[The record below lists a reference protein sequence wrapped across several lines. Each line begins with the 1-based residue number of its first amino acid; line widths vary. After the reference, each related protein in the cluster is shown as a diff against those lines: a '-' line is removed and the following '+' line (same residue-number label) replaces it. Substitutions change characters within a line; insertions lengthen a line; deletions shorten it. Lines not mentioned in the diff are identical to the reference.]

1 MPLSLFALA
10 LTAFAI
16 GMTEFIVVGMLPI
29 IANNFSISITLAGLL
44 VTGYALSVTIAAP
57 FITAFSMKFP
67 RKPLMLVLILLF
79 IVGNLLAALAPTYLL
94 LLLGRILSGIAHGV
108 FFAISVTIA
117 MQLVPQD
124 KQASA
129 IALMFSG
136 LTVAL
141 VMGVP
146 FGTFLASYLSWRSSF
161 FVIVLLGICAF
172 FAILYWI
179 PSNLTWSIPS
189 SYKKQFAFLNH
200 KAMLFA
206 YLLTIVSFGAPFI
219 TYTFITAIL
228 QQVTGFTPNIISLIL
243 VLYGMSVAVGNIL
256 GGRFSDRYG
265 PLPTIK
271 INILLLTLILFIF
284 WFAQY
289 DKLFSIIT
297 IALWGALA
305 FAIVPSLQFLV
316 MKMVTHYGIEAE
328 EVASGVNIAAFNLGI
343 AGGSFL
349 GSIIAQY
356 SLSITPLIAAMVV
369 LLSYLI
375 YKLVAYN
382 HECVNCI
389 KETNMKEINC
399 SKMIS

>member
-1 MPLSLFALA
+1 MPLSLFALS

-16 GMTEFIVVGMLPI
+16 GMTEFVVVGMLPI
-29 IANNFSISITLAGLL
+29 IANSFSISITLAGLL
-44 VTGYALSVTIAAP
+44 VTGYALSVTASAP
-57 FITAFSMKFP
+57 FITAITMKFS
-67 RKPLMLVLILLF
+67 RKPLMLALILLF
-79 IVGNLLAALAPTYLL
+79 IIGNLLAALAPTYSM

-108 FFAISVTIA
+108 FFAISVKIA
-117 MQLVPQD
+117 MQLVPED

-146 FGTFLASYLSWRSSF
+146 FGTFLANYLSWRSSF
-161 FVIVLLGICAF
+161 FVIVLLGICSF

-179 PSNLTWSIPS
+179 PSKLTWSVPS
-189 SYKKQFAFLNH
+189 SYKNQFAFLNH

-228 QQVTGFTPNIISLIL
+228 EQVTGFTPNIVSLIL
-243 VLYGMSVAVGNIL
+243 VLYGISVAIGNIL

-265 PLPTIK
+265 PLPTIR
-271 INILLLTLILFIF
+271 INIILLALILFIF
-284 WFAQY
+284 WIAQY

-297 IALWGALA
+297 IAIWGALA
-305 FAIVPSLQFLV
+305 FAVVPSLQFLV

-349 GSIIAQY
+349 GSVIAKY
-356 SLSITPLIAAMVV
+356 SLTITPLSASVV
-369 LLSYLI
+369 VMLSYFV
-375 YKLVAYN
+375 YKLVAHN
-382 HECVNCI
+382 HECIDCI
-389 KETNMKEINC
+389 KETHEKEMSC
-399 SKMIS
+399 SNMIS